1 MKKVE
6 GHSNLYRDEKSGAI
20 INCDNQGYNQYVKS
34 LKYRESKDKEI
45 ENLRK
50 DIDLLHRIAKELLK
64 YETVDSKDLEK
75 ILKGQRLTRRLN
87 GIPSSRKNTKPRK
100 RFKAKKSYKN
110 NNIKNKN
117 VNIDDQK
124 EAIQK
129 KSN

>member
-50 DIDLLHRIAKELLK
+50 DIDEIKASL
-64 YETVDSKDLEK
+64 S
-75 ILKGQRLTRRLN
+75 ILVNNLN
-87 GIPSSRKNTKPRK
+87 
-100 RFKAKKSYKN
+100 KS
-110 NNIKNKN
+110 
-117 VNIDDQK
+117 
-124 EAIQK
+124 
-129 KSN
+129 